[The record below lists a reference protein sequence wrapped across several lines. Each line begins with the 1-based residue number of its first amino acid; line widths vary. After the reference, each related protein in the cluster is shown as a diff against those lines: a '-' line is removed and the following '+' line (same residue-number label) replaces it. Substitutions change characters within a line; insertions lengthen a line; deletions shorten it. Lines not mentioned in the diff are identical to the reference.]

1 MGTGLQ
7 CRPRQCGLG
16 FAKAE
21 PGFSTAMITPFA
33 VSLGDIE
40 NSWDAE
46 NKSGESHDFKTNL
59 CGGSRLV
66 VRCTKCLEG
75 ADGATLKISHQFP
88 GGAIDQ
94 GDFRDRLCRKFAAGV
109 EERTRGALKFEIYPG
124 SSLMK
129 TNAQFSALRKGALDL
144 SLYPLAYAG
153 GEIAAM
159 NLGLMPCL
167 VTSYE
172 QGAKWKDASI
182 GKSLSRIAEE
192 KGVKFISWIW
202 QAGGIA
208 SATPIKAPEDAK
220 GMKVRGGS
228 REMDLMLAAAGA
240 KVSTMPSNEIYLGM
254 QTGALDAAMTSS
266 TSLISF
272 RLEELSKALTT
283 ARAGSIWFMCEPLLM
298 SKDIFESLSPDQ
310 QKAIVDV
317 GEEMEWFGAV
327 EARKD
332 DQSVAKVY
340 AAKGAAVVDFSAD
353 DIAKWRAIAEESAWK
368 DFASKSAETA
378 ELLESARS
386 VA

>member
-1 MGTGLQ
+1 MISRRAFVGGAALSIAAPSILRAQ
-7 CRPRQCGLG
+7 
-16 FAKAE
+16 
-21 PGFSTAMITPFA
+21 TA
-33 VSLGDIE
+33 
-40 NSWDAE
+40 
-46 NKSGESHDFKTNL
+46 
-59 CGGSRLV
+59 R
-66 VRCTKCLEG
+66 
-75 ADGATLKISHQFP
+75 TLKISHQFP
-88 GGAIDQ
+88 GGTIDQ

-109 EERTRGALKFEIYPG
+109 EERTGGALKFEIYPG

-153 GEIAAM
+153 GEVQAM

-172 QGAKWKDASI
+172 QGSKWKDAAI
-182 GKSLSRIAEE
+182 GKSLSHIAEE

-208 SATPIKAPEDAK
+208 SAAAIKAPEDVK

-240 KVSTMPSNEIYLGM
+240 NVSTMPSNEIYLSM

-272 RLEELSKALTT
+272 RLEELAKALTT
-283 ARAGSIWFMCEPLLM
+283 ARTGSIWFMCEPLLM
-298 SKDIFESLSPDQ
+298 SEDIFESLSPAQ
-310 QKAIVDV
+310 QKAIADV
-317 GEEMEWFGAV
+317 GGEMEWFAAV
-327 EARKD
+327 EAKKD

-340 AAKGAAVVDFSAD
+340 AAKGATVVDFSAD

-368 DFASKSAETA
+368 DFASKSAEA
-378 ELLESARS
+378 AALLESARS